1 MCCKEE
7 RRPVQL
13 GCGCPEMKF
22 RVDACRECTDVSLC
36 DAGMTDL
43 GRLIRLDLRVRD
55 VCPGK
60 RVAVAVILTEEG
72 PCGEE
77 KPMGMKTF
85 TIPAHNGEICRDVRL
100 NCIEFVA
107 PEEKGRCGCGSL
119 CRTRKF
125 KARVVANY
133 LDTDYVRCCTETEIL

>member
-1 MCCKEE
+1 
-7 RRPVQL
+7 
-13 GCGCPEMKF
+13 MKF
-22 RVDACRECTDVSLC
+22 RVDACRECADVKLF

-43 GRLIRLDLRVRD
+43 GRLIRMDLNVRD
-55 VCPGK
+55 VCPEK

-77 KPMGMKTF
+77 KPMGMKTL
-85 TIPAHNGEICRDVRL
+85 TIPAHHGEICRDVRL

-107 PEEKGRCGCGSL
+107 PEEPDRCGFGSL

-125 KARVVANY
+125 KVRVVANY
-133 LDTDYVRCCTETEIL
+133 LDTDYVCCSAETEVL